1 MYRDK
6 TKYGMNNTEIFILIH
21 QIFIFTLNKMH
32 YSNIWLA
39 VLQKYIAKKKSRH
52 FIDPLIPLDSTRALI
67 YRTITSIDWQSPLT

>member
-32 YSNIWLA
+32 YSNICLA
-39 VLQKYIAKKKSRH
+39 VLQKYIAKKNLGISSIRS
-52 FIDPLIPLDSTRALI
+52 FLSTVLEHW
-67 YRTITSIDWQSPLT
+67 YTELLLPLTGRAH